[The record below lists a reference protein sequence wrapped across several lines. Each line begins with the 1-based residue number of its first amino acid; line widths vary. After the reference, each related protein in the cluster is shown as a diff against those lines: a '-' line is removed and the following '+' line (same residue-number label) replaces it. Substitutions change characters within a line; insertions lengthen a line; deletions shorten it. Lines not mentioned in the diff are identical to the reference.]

1 MSDPVRFR
9 IHIQRLGQIKER
21 NNKYPTYTINSK
33 GHNSPSPK
41 SIRIQKLE
49 KEINKNKINISTIKK
64 VFGKKKPI
72 DYKTKGKYVYE
83 KEVEGFQ
90 KELIK
95 ELIKKNN
102 VLKNEVKNLKFT
114 NNIYRKSEWETIIIF
129 FLIIRNL
136 HIELF
141 EYSLIKVK

>member
-1 MSDPVRFR
+1 MSDPVRFK
-9 IHIQRLGQIKER
+9 IHIQRLGQIKQR
-21 NNKYPTYTINSK
+21 NNKYPTYTISTK

-41 SIRIQKLE
+41 RIKIQKLE
-49 KEINKNKINISTIKK
+49 KEINQNRINISTIKK

-72 DYKTKGKYVYE
+72 DYGTKGKYVYE
-83 KEVEGFQ
+83 KEVESFQ

-114 NNIYRKSEWETIIIF
+114 NNIYRKYE
-129 FLIIRNL
+129 
-136 HIELF
+136 
-141 EYSLIKVK
+141 

>member
-90 KELIK
+90 KEL
-95 ELIKKNN
+95 
-102 VLKNEVKNLKFT
+102 
-114 NNIYRKSEWETIIIF
+114 TIIFLLLF
-129 FLIIRNL
+129 FIIKFSQIKSLSKFILNILISAL
-136 HIELF
+136 LSSSF
-141 EYSLIKVK
+141 SFTLS

>member
-49 KEINKNKINISTIKK
+49 KETQ
-64 VFGKKKPI
+64 
-72 DYKTKGKYVYE
+72 D
-83 KEVEGFQ
+83 
-90 KELIK
+90 
-95 ELIKKNN
+95 
-102 VLKNEVKNLKFT
+102 
-114 NNIYRKSEWETIIIF
+114 
-129 FLIIRNL
+129 
-136 HIELF
+136 
-141 EYSLIKVK
+141 